1 MRNADIDFA
10 RFCFENRQYEKAKE
24 IFLNNDMLYEA
35 GFSSLLSGN
44 QKGAKLIWKEVKDPC
59 PATGWGLIILD
70 ILDEKSF
77 VKGPGYFQTRA
88 FFEVYLNLFIENKL
102 YDWAD
107 SMIESYKFFTR
118 SNCEVPKFIAR
129 VLSFWGYAPLV
140 HEFAEIAKKTCVFD
154 PEIHFIEAETFL
166 AEEKYN
172 QAYDAI
178 KETLKVAPNYF
189 PAMKMKAMLENSGF
203 VL

>member
-1 MRNADIDFA
+1 MKNIDIDFA
-10 RFCFENRQYEKAKE
+10 KFCFENRQYDKAKE

-35 GFSSLLSGN
+35 GFCSLLSKN
-44 QKGAKLIWKEVKDPC
+44 LNSAKLIWKEVKDPC

-70 ILDEKSF
+70 ILENKPF

-107 SMIESYKFFTR
+107 SVIESYKFFTR
-118 SNCEVPKFIAR
+118 SNSEVPKFIAR
-129 VLSFWGYAPLV
+129 VLSIWGYSALV
-140 HEFAEIAKKTCVFD
+140 HEFSEISKKICYFD
-154 PEIHFIEAETFL
+154 PEIHFIEAETYL

-172 QAYDAI
+172 QAYDCI
-178 KETLKVAPNYF
+178 KETLKVAPGYY
-189 PAMKMKAMLENSGF
+189 PAKKLKEMLENSGF